1 MSFAVYDSRS
11 NDNWN
16 KSTHKAN
23 KRKTLS
29 LGLHELNESH
39 DLRSTTLAARKMN
52 RIANKR
58 KRIRRELLNGSSSPN
73 RFLIDGEPPIQP
85 HPSMAE
91 KKEEMSHGPGRHRSV
106 LVMGLI
112 DEIYPPT
119 ICPICLYTA
128 DSRLEADSH
137 FKKEHYSSKPFRC
150 LHSECEQTYS
160 SKAGLRY
167 HLEHAH
173 RVTLVSDMESPKKP
187 ENHNNTSSNLAS
199 PSSPTS
205 SSSSVSSYDH
215 NHNDINRKYKR
226 QELLSPELQ
235 KKLEEVYCITVCP
248 VCEEKFKRKTHVIRH
263 LVEAHP
269 GAEPYKCIVAHCKR
283 TKTYATREGLVYHLT
298 SYHYQ

>member
-1 MSFAVYDSRS
+1 MSLYR
-11 NDNWN
+11 N

-173 RVTLVSDMESPKKP
+173 RVTLVSDME
-187 ENHNNTSSNLAS
+187 
-199 PSSPTS
+199 
-205 SSSSVSSYDH
+205 
-215 NHNDINRKYKR
+215 R
-226 QELLSPELQ
+226 
-235 KKLEEVYCITVCP
+235 
-248 VCEEKFKRKTHVIRH
+248 
-263 LVEAHP
+263 
-269 GAEPYKCIVAHCKR
+269 
-283 TKTYATREGLVYHLT
+283 
-298 SYHYQ
+298 